1 MAGFSYVPTGGVRI
15 SGCATAIRI
24 PNYAHKWPLGTRLY
38 ALYKARRGCLEAVVL
53 KQVRV
58 VQNMKTGALTYI
70 MYVDTLNGLWDE
82 DELVELADAQAAVD
96 DYNARREGYLAACLR
111 NCTC

>member
-1 MAGFSYVPTGGVRI
+1 MADFTYVGSGGI
-15 SGCATAIRI
+15 TIGGCAAVSYT
-24 PNYAHKWPLGTRLY
+24 PEYAHRWPLGTRLY

-58 VQNMKTGALTYI
+58 VQNVKTGALTYI

-82 DELVELADAQAAVD
+82 DELVELADAQAAVAAFD
-96 DYNARREGYLAACLR
+96 ALQDARQAACMR

>member
-1 MAGFSYVPTGGVRI
+1 MAYIGSGGI
-15 SGCATAIRI
+15 TIGGCAVASYT
-24 PNYAHKWPLGTRLY
+24 PNYAYRWPLGTKLY

-53 KQVRV
+53 KQVRI
-58 VQNMKTGALTYI
+58 VQNVKTGALTYI

-96 DYNARREGYLAACLR
+96 AYEAQQEEYLAACIR